1 MCTMHGIP
9 LEHGRNDMV
18 SVTGKAR
25 RKLMETLREQS
36 GDPDKAL
43 RLVVAPSLEA
53 PLGFIV
59 DDPEAGD
66 RAVTSEEG
74 ATLLLVGPV
83 VAAALRGVL
92 IDYEDSPEGERFTL
106 SQTGPVN

>member
-1 MCTMHGIP
+1 
-9 LEHGRNDMV
+9 MV

-25 RKLMETLREQS
+25 KKLLETLREQS
-36 GDPDKAL
+36 GDPEKAL
-43 RLVVAPSLEA
+43 RLVVAPSLDV

-59 DDPEAGD
+59 DAPEAGD
-66 RAVTSEEG
+66 RAVRSEEG
-74 ATLLLVGPV
+74 ATLLLVGPA

-106 SQTGPVN
+106 SQAEPVN